1 MSATAALLLPAI
13 RWDANHGY
21 GHERVAIDKALELGV
36 GGFSLVGGE
45 QERVRAL
52 TKELRQKSRV
62 PLLIA
67 AEEDEAADAELERL
81 VDGRAPSP
89 RDSLGREPWPVS

>member
-1 MSATAALLLPAI
+1 MSAAAALLLPAI
-13 RWDANHGY
+13 RWDVNHGF
-21 GHERVAIDKALELGV
+21 GAEQEAIDRALALGV
-36 GGFSLVGGE
+36 GGFILFGGD

-67 AEEDEAADAELERL
+67 ADLER
-81 VDGRAPSP
+81 GA
-89 RDSLGREPWPVS
+89 GQ